1 MHLNLNNMKIAK
13 IINDQIFID
22 EHTQMFPTVAFPPE
36 GTVPQPFMEFH
47 NLYEVVDYVSYNSKT
62 QKLKSIS
69 PTLIDNKVYIVE
81 VIDKSQEECKA
92 ELFIEVRSKR
102 DRLLKES
109 DIYVLS
115 DRWDSYSDEKKLRWK
130 EYRQKLRDVPQEFV
144 EHLDNVFWPSMPII

>member
-1 MHLNLNNMKIAK
+1 MKIAK

-22 EHTQMFPTVAFPPE
+22 EHTQMFPTVAFPPD

-47 NLYEVVDYVSYNSKT
+47 NLYEVVDNVSYNSKT
-62 QKLKSIS
+62 QKLKSIF
-69 PTLIDNKVYIVE
+69 PILIDNKVYVVE
-81 VIDKSQEECKA
+81 VVNKSQDECNI
-92 ELFIEVRSKR
+92 ELLIEVRLKR
-102 DRLLKES
+102 DKLLKES

>member
-1 MHLNLNNMKIAK
+1 MNAQTWKIAK

-47 NLYEVVDYVSYNSKT
+47 NLYEVVDNVSYNSKT

-81 VIDKSQEECKA
+81 VIDKSQEECNI
-92 ELFIEVRSKR
+92 ELLIEVRLKR
-102 DRLLKES
+102 DKLLKES

>member
-1 MHLNLNNMKIAK
+1 MKIAK

-22 EHTQMFPTVAFPPE
+22 EHTQMFPTVAFPPD

-47 NLYEVVDYVSYNSKT
+47 NLYEVVDNVSYNSKT

-69 PTLIDNKVYIVE
+69 PTMIDNKVYIVE
-81 VIDKSQEECKA
+81 VIDKSQEECNI
-92 ELFIEVRSKR
+92 ELLIEVRLKR
-102 DRLLKES
+102 DKLLKES

>member
-22 EHTQMFPTVAFPPE
+22 EHTQMFPTVAFPPD

-47 NLYEVVDYVSYNSKT
+47 NLYEVVDNVSYNSKT

-81 VIDKSQEECKA
+81 VIDKSQEECNI
-92 ELFIEVRSKR
+92 ELLIEVRLKR
-102 DRLLKES
+102 DKLLKES

>member
-22 EHTQMFPTVAFPPE
+22 EHTQMFPTVAFPPD

-47 NLYEVVDYVSYNSKT
+47 NLYEVVDNVSYNSKT
-62 QKLKSIS
+62 QKLKSIF
-69 PTLIDNKVYIVE
+69 PILIDNKVYVVE
-81 VIDKSQEECKA
+81 VVNKSQDECNI
-92 ELFIEVRSKR
+92 ELLIDVRLKR
-102 DRLLKES
+102 DKLLKES

>member
-22 EHTQMFPTVAFPPE
+22 EHTQMFPTVAFPPD

-47 NLYEVVDYVSYNSKT
+47 NLYEVVDNVSYNSKT
-62 QKLKSIS
+62 QKLKSIF
-69 PTLIDNKVYIVE
+69 PILIDNKVYVVE
-81 VIDKSQEECKA
+81 VVNKSQDECNI
-92 ELFIEVRSKR
+92 ELLNEVRLKR
-102 DRLLKES
+102 DKLLKES

>member
-1 MHLNLNNMKIAK
+1 MKISK
-13 IINDQIFID
+13 IINNQIFVD
-22 EHTQMFPTVAFPPE
+22 EHTQMFPTVAFPPD

-62 QKLKSIS
+62 QKLQSIS

-81 VIDKSQEECKA
+81 VIDKSQEERTA

-109 DIYVLS
+109 DVFVLS
-115 DRWDSYSDEKKLRWK
+115 DRWDSYSDEKKLK
-130 EYRQKLRDVPQEFV
+130 LSLYRQKLRDIPQEFAD
-144 EHLDNVFWPSMPII
+144 HLDNVFWPSIPIT

>member
-1 MHLNLNNMKIAK
+1 MKIAK

-22 EHTQMFPTVAFPPE
+22 EHTQMFPTVAFPPD

-47 NLYEVVDYVSYNSKT
+47 NLYEVVDNVSYNSKT
-62 QKLKSIS
+62 QKLKSIF
-69 PTLIDNKVYIVE
+69 PILIDNKVYVVE
-81 VIDKSQEECKA
+81 VVNKSQDECNI
-92 ELFIEVRSKR
+92 ELLNEVRLKR
-102 DRLLKES
+102 DKLLKES

>member
-1 MHLNLNNMKIAK
+1 MKIAK

-22 EHTQMFPTVAFPPE
+22 EHTQMFPTVAFPPD

-47 NLYEVVDYVSYNSKT
+47 NLYEVVDNVSYNSKT

-81 VIDKSQEECKA
+81 VIDKSQEECNI
-92 ELFIEVRSKR
+92 ELLIEVRLKR
-102 DRLLKES
+102 DKLLKES

>member
-1 MHLNLNNMKIAK
+1 MLNLLNMKIAK

-22 EHTQMFPTVAFPPE
+22 EHTQMFPTVAFPPD

-47 NLYEVVDYVSYNSKT
+47 NLYEVVDNVSYNSKT
-62 QKLKSIS
+62 QKLKSIF
-69 PTLIDNKVYIVE
+69 PILIDNKVYVVE
-81 VIDKSQEECKA
+81 VVNKSQDECNI
-92 ELFIEVRSKR
+92 ELLIDVRLKR
-102 DRLLKES
+102 DKLLKES

>member
-22 EHTQMFPTVAFPPE
+22 EHTQMFPTVAFPPD

-47 NLYEVVDYVSYNSKT
+47 NLYEVVDNVSYNSKT
-62 QKLKSIS
+62 QKLKSIF
-69 PTLIDNKVYIVE
+69 PILIDNKVYVVE
-81 VIDKSQEECKA
+81 VVNKSQDECNI
-92 ELFIEVRSKR
+92 ELLIEVRLKR
-102 DRLLKES
+102 DKLLKES

>member
-1 MHLNLNNMKIAK
+1 MKIAK
-13 IINDQIFID
+13 IINDQIFIV

-47 NLYEVVDYVSYNSKT
+47 NLYEVVDNVSYNSKT
-62 QKLKSIS
+62 QKLKSIF
-69 PTLIDNKVYIVE
+69 PILIDNKVYVVE
-81 VIDKSQEECKA
+81 VVNKSQDECNI
-92 ELFIEVRSKR
+92 ELLIEVRLKR
-102 DRLLKES
+102 DKLLKES

>member
-22 EHTQMFPTVAFPPE
+22 EHTQMFPTVAFPPD

-62 QKLKSIS
+62 QKLKSIF
-69 PTLIDNKVYIVE
+69 PILIDNKVYVVE
-81 VIDKSQEECKA
+81 VVNKSQDECNI
-92 ELFIEVRSKR
+92 ELLNEVRLKR
-102 DRLLKES
+102 DKLLKES

>member
-1 MHLNLNNMKIAK
+1 MKIAK

-22 EHTQMFPTVAFPPE
+22 EHTQMFPTVAFPPD

-47 NLYEVVDYVSYNSKT
+47 NLYEVVDNVSYNSKT

-81 VIDKSQEECKA
+81 VIDKSQEECNI
-92 ELFIEVRSKR
+92 ELLIDVRLKR
-102 DRLLKES
+102 DKLLKES

>member
-1 MHLNLNNMKIAK
+1 MLNLLNMKIAK

-22 EHTQMFPTVAFPPE
+22 EHTQMFPTVAFPPD

-47 NLYEVVDYVSYNSKT
+47 NLYEVVDNVSYNSKT

-81 VIDKSQEECKA
+81 VIDKSQEECNI
-92 ELFIEVRSKR
+92 ELLIDVRLKR
-102 DRLLKES
+102 DKLLKES

>member
-47 NLYEVVDYVSYNSKT
+47 NLYEVVDNVSYNSKT

-69 PTLIDNKVYIVE
+69 PTLIDNKVYIV
-81 VIDKSQEECKA
+81 
-92 ELFIEVRSKR
+92 
-102 DRLLKES
+102 
-109 DIYVLS
+109 
-115 DRWDSYSDEKKLRWK
+115 
-130 EYRQKLRDVPQEFV
+130 
-144 EHLDNVFWPSMPII
+144 